1 MRDYVPR
8 STRSRLLGTKGEMKR
23 SLWAVS
29 AFSVLLPWM
38 AWCQI
43 GNITVTSA
51 ASFQP
56 GVPPAGSIGTIFYTG
71 LAVKGVVGAAGVP
84 LPRTLAGV
92 TVSIGG
98 APARCLPWRTWEA
111 ISRLTF
117 RCRWRPKAFQTRVG
131 YRWWSARTVFK
142 AQQRRR

>member
-43 GNITVTSA
+43 GNIVVTNA
-51 ASFQP
+51 ARFRT
-56 GVPPAGSIGTIFYTG
+56 GIPAPGSIGTIFCTG
-71 LAVKGVVGAAGVP
+71 LVVTGIVSASGVP
-84 LPRTLAGV
+84 LPFNRSEEHTSELQSRQYLV
-92 TVSIGG
+92 CRLLLEKKNTYW
-98 APARCLPWRTWEA
+98 PALSAALVPEA
-111 ISRLTF
+111 ICDL
-117 RCRWRPKAFQTRVG
+117 
-131 YRWWSARTVFK
+131 
-142 AQQRRR
+142 RRIADAG